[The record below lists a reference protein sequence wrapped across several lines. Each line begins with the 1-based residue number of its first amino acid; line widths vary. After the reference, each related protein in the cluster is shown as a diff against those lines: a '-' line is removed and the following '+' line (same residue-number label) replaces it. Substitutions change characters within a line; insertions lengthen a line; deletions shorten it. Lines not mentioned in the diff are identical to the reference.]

1 VRRREAVPSLPR
13 CKITVLKRPVHQDLI
28 DEYLDEAY
36 RSIGFCERFEDDQE
50 FVVRPDEGFCAWAW
64 ADIRHDVLAVAYGGN
79 MPGMRRPGTAITD
92 CTDWC
97 RFVTFRVER
106 MD

>member
-1 VRRREAVPSLPR
+1 MSSLPR
-13 CKITVLKRPVHQDLI
+13 CKITVLKRMLHQDLI

-36 RSIGFCERFEDDQE
+36 QSIGLCECFEDGQE
-50 FVVRPDEGFCAWAW
+50 VIVRPDEGMPEGFCAWAW

-79 MPGMRRPGTAITD
+79 IPGMREPGTTITG

-97 RFVTFRVER
+97 RPVIFGVER